1 LGKAL
6 IVEDDALVAMVAQD
20 HLLDLGFEPV
30 WAERGGGA
38 LALLTEGDL
47 AIVLIDIGLPD
58 MRGDD
63 LAKRARKA
71 APRLPI
77 IMASGYD
84 GEAIRAT
91 FASDEAVVVLA
102 KPYSFADLRAAII
115 SLGFAGAR
123 TLGLSPRA
131 LNP

>member
-1 LGKAL
+1 MTNESWGKAL

-38 LALLTEGDL
+38 LALLAESDL

-63 LAKRARKA
+63 LAIRARKI
-71 APRLPI
+71 APSLPI

-84 GEAIRAT
+84 GEDIKAR
-91 FASDEAVVVLA
+91 FAADQAVVVLA
-102 KPYSFADLRAAII
+102 KPYSFADLRAAIAA
-115 SLGFAGAR
+115 LGLAGAR
-123 TLGLSPRA
+123 TLSP
-131 LNP
+131 NP